1 MSIIERRKGLSPD
14 IKTLSMLR
22 IAVADD
28 EPAILKVFYRLAQA
42 VAAEKIAI
50 IDQYNSGD
58 EVVNAVIE
66 NPTKYNLVL
75 TDGQMGRGKNG
86 IEVARELKDI
96 LPVYLSS
103 AGMSNLDI
111 NKPKSVK
118 EAGFSGV
125 LKKPYSIEDVRTF
138 LVFARAKIAQVVEI

>member
-1 MSIIERRKGLSPD
+1 MSMIEKGVNSPEN
-14 IKTLSMLR
+14 KASSMLK

-42 VAAEKIAI
+42 VAAEKIAV

-75 TDGQMGRGKNG
+75 TDGQMGPGKNG
-86 IEVARELKDI
+86 VEVARELKVI

-103 AGMSNLDI
+103 AGMPNFDI
-111 NKPKSVK
+111 DDSKLVK
-118 EAGFSGV
+118 EAGFSGT
-125 LKKPYSIEDVRTF
+125 LKKPYSIGDVRTF
-138 LVFARAKIAQVVEI
+138 LAFARVKIAQVVEI